1 MTTST
6 KCSFMTLMHLMHSNQ
21 VQVLSVHMGLDTNI
35 IAIVYDF
42 VINTYCSWLLQKLIK
57 RKILWLQEKVQF
69 TEFFEV
75 S

>member
-1 MTTST
+1 M
-6 KCSFMTLMHLMHSNQ
+6 
-21 VQVLSVHMGLDTNI
+21 D
-35 IAIVYDF
+35 YE
-42 VINTYCSWLLQKLIK
+42 VINITVILSIASWLLQKLIK